1 MEKNIG
7 IVLKNYQPQKCKLAI
22 LDRDSGKIVAV
33 PNRTDMSNG
42 ALIMYFKRE
51 QEHVSFIHSI
61 DIIDM
66 PLALAHEDIVFVH
79 HVLELCYYFIP
90 MGSNASQ
97 VFRALLRFYEYPLVL
112 NTPIMKKIFVVQLFF
127 LLGVY
132 PDPQRFNSTSINQLI
147 SISIDI
153 WAAQS
158 IDLRIEKELDEW
170 LMHCVKTHPRAEYF
184 KTINFL
190 LVNKAL

>member
-7 IVLKNYQPQKCKLAI
+7 IVLKSYQPQKCKLSV
-22 LDRDSGKIVAV
+22 LDRDSGKMMAV
-33 PNRTDMSNG
+33 PNRSDLSNG
-42 ALIMYFKRE
+42 SLIQYFKRD
-51 QEHVSFIHSI
+51 QEHLSFIHTI

-90 MGSNASQ
+90 NGSHAPQ
-97 VFRALLRFYEYPLVL
+97 VFIALLRFYEYPIVL
-112 NTPIMKKIFVVQLFF
+112 SSPIMKKIFLAQLFF

-132 PDPQRFNSTSINQLI
+132 PESGRLRTAAIDQLISTSI
-147 SISIDI
+147 DF
-153 WAAQS
+153 WASQS
-158 IDLRIEKELDEW
+158 IDLRIEQELDEW
-170 LMHCVKTHPRAEYF
+170 LMHCMRTHPCVEYF

-190 LVNKAL
+190 LMNKAV

>member
-7 IVLKNYQPQKCKLAI
+7 IVLKSYQPQKCKLAI
-22 LDRDSGKIVAV
+22 LDRDSGKIMAV
-33 PNRTDMSNG
+33 PNRTDISHG

-51 QEHVSFIHSI
+51 QEHLTFIHSI

-66 PLALAHEDIVFVH
+66 PFALAHEDIVFVH

-90 MGSNASQ
+90 MSSHAPQ
-97 VFRALLRFYEYPLVL
+97 IFIALLRFYEYPIVL
-112 NTPIMKKIFVVQLFF
+112 TTPIMKKIFVVQLFF

-132 PDPQRFNSTSINQLI
+132 PESPWAKSASINQLI
-147 SISIDI
+147 STSIDI

-158 IDLRIEKELDEW
+158 IDLKIEKELDEW
-170 LMHCVKTHPRAEYF
+170 LMHCIKTHPQAAYF
-184 KTINFL
+184 RTINFL
-190 LVNKAL
+190 LMNKAL